1 MNNNSW
7 FKKEKPMLTLPGLG
21 GGSASNIYWRPA
33 GGGGGGGEKTYIEDV
48 FSAYLYKGDGVTV
61 TVNNGIKL
69 GNNNA
74 GNSVQFDGTSN
85 GNHLEVPK
93 STDFDFGTGA
103 FTMEAWVYA
112 DSLTTG
118 GDQYENLDSI
128 FESIDWGAQLGQYSF
143 GISHENK
150 VYFYLYNNANT
161 YYYGTTTLG
170 SSQWYHLA
178 VSRDSSGN
186 IRLFVNGS
194 LESTNNNSY
203 ALSNSGQPNPARIG
217 GCKINNNN
225 AGQINKSF
233 SGRISNLRVVKGQAL
248 YTSNFTPSTEAL
260 TTTSQSATAS
270 NVKLLC
276 CQSSTTITGAT
287 VIPLTSSSIL
297 PRRESP
303 ILSSGPFTASDGE
316 GGLIW
321 TKARESTTYPEHGLI
336 DTVRGVGQELQS
348 NSDIGHNFH
357 AQRINTLNNNGYI
370 IGTSYRYNAPGIDYV
385 SWTWRKT
392 PGFFDVTNWTG
403 NGSSGHQISHG
414 LGCVP
419 GLILVKSTNNSG
431 DWMVYHR
438 ETKATHR
445 TKLNSTTNSNTTSSW
460 NDKTPT
466 STYVELGGNT
476 GVNASGTT
484 YVGYFFAGGAS
495 TAATARSVEFDGSG
509 DYLSLANTSD
519 LEPGSLDF
527 TIEAWVRP
535 DATADGYDYVFSNG
549 WPQQVAWYR
558 SGTSQQ
564 FHCWFQET
572 EQGGY
577 VVSLSSSTNCA
588 PRGAWSHVAVVRSG
602 NVFTLYVNGNL
613 EDSSTHTGVVAD
625 TASDL
630 PMIGEFGGSSGSS
643 YPMNGQISNFRYVKG
658 TAVYTSSFRP
668 PTEPLTN
675 ITNTKLLCCNG
686 SSTTSSTVTPGTIT
700 ANGNPTASTDS
711 PFDDPNAFKF
721 GDNNENII
729 KTGSYTG
736 TGSTD
741 SPEIYLG
748 WQPQWIL
755 LKRTSG
761 TGSWALFDCMRGT
774 VTDGDDPVLQPDVSD
789 SEYTTTQYLDLTST
803 GFKLKGNFNQSNAD
817 GETYIFTCIRRS
829 DGYVGKP
836 PTVGSDVFSLAM
848 GNGMSDADDKPTFI
862 SGFPVD
868 WALRR
873 MPTGGS
879 GTDMDWV
886 VYDRLVNNKYLRT
899 NTTGSQSTSSR
910 AKWDLMTG
918 MNHTDDNTYQA
929 WMWKRHAGCDVVNY
943 TGNGGKLSVP
953 HSLGDVPEM
962 IWAKERPNAGTE
974 WKVFHKDIGPTNILR
989 LNNNLAEETNQDQY
1003 QSTTPT
1009 ATHFFVKSSLS
1020 TSNSDYLAILFRSVD
1035 GICKVGTYS
1044 GSSSTQTITCGFRP
1058 RFFWQ
1063 KRLGGTG
1070 EWHTVDTL
1078 RGWGSG
1084 NDQFMYFD
1092 SPSGSGG
1099 YDFGE
1104 PTDTGFTITGGADT
1118 VSNTGQTYIFYAHA

>member
-1 MNNNSW
+1 
-7 FKKEKPMLTLPGLG
+7 MLTLPGLG

-33 GGGGGGGEKTYIEDV
+33 GGGGGEKTYIEDV
-48 FSAYLYKGDGVTV
+48 FSAYLYKGNGVTV

-161 YYYGTTTLG
+161 YYYGTTTLATQ
-170 SSQWYHLA
+170 QWYHLA

-321 TKARESTTYPEHGLI
+321 TKARESTTYAEHGLI

-385 SWTWRKT
+385 SWTWRKQK
-392 PGFFDVTNWTG
+392 GFFDIVSYSGDNAGSRDIAHNLGCIPGVIIIKRLDVAGGWWTYHRDLDDTSNSAWAKVLRLDTDG
-403 NGSSGHQISHG
+403 SQQVAYCLGSSTHQ
-414 LGCVP
+414 
-419 GLILVKSTNNSG
+419 
-431 DWMVYHR
+431 
-438 ETKATHR
+438 
-445 TKLNSTTNSNTTSSW
+445 
-460 NDKTPT
+460 
-466 STYVELGGNT
+466 
-476 GVNASGTT
+476 NASTFRVGSDNSMNTSGGS
-484 YVGYFFAGGAS
+484 YVAYLFAGGAS

-549 WPQQVAWYR
+549 WPQQLAWHR

-564 FHCWFQET
+564 FHCWFKET
-572 EQGGY
+572 ESGGY
-577 VVSLSSSTNCA
+577 VVSLSSSTSCA

-613 EDSSTHTGVVAD
+613 EDSATHTGVVAD

-630 PMIGEFGGSSGSS
+630 PSIGKFGGSSGDS
-643 YPMNGQISNFRYVKG
+643 YEMKGQISNFRYVKG

-729 KTGSYTG
+729 KTGSYNG
-736 TGSTD
+736 NGSTTD

-755 LKRTSG
+755 FKNATS
-761 TGSWALFDCMRGT
+761 TSTFNWRLYDSMRGI
-774 VTDGDDPVLQPDVSD
+774 VTDGFDPRLMPNLVNAEEETIDKF
-789 SEYTTTQYLDLTST
+789 DLTPT
-803 GFKLKGNFNQSNAD
+803 GFKLKTTNNDMNGS
-817 GETYIFTCIRRS
+817 GEKIVYIAIRRP

-943 TGNGGKLSVP
+943 IGNGGNLSVP

-962 IWAKERPNAGTE
+962 IWTKERSNAGTE
-974 WKVFHKDIGPTNILR
+974 WKVFHKDRGPTNILR
-989 LNNNLAEETNQDQY
+989 LNNSLAEETNQTQY

-1020 TSNSDYLAILFRSVD
+1020 TNNSDYLAILFRSVD

-1044 GSSSTQTITCGFRP
+1044 GSSSTQTITLGFRP

-1063 KRLGGTG
+1063 KRVGGSG

-1084 NDQFMYFD
+1084 ADQFMYFD
-1092 SPSGSGG
+1092 DSTGTGG

-1104 PTDTGFTITGGADT
+1104 PTDTGFTLTGGADT